1 MTTLEV
7 VAWIFIYLGVLTAFV
22 IAWDIRSYPQPMSV
36 MNVTWPITGL
46 YFPLVG
52 IPMYWHMGRANSNS
66 STHDHDSGHGHG
78 RQKPFWQSVLVSVT
92 HCGGGCTLGDSI
104 AAPLVSSFG
113 LTIAGSVLL
122 AHFAGEFV
130 AAYLFGILFQFL
142 PIMAMGERN
151 PIRGLVNAIKADT
164 LSLMSFEIGMFGWIA
179 LSFLLLLPTE
189 PEVGSPVFWFMMQ
202 IAMVIGFATAYPAN
216 WVLVKAGIKHG
227 M

>member
-1 MTTLEV
+1 MTTLQAI
-7 VAWIFIYLGVLTAFV
+7 AWICIGLGILTAFA
-22 IAWDIRSYPQPMSV
+22 IAWDIRANPQPMSV

-46 YFPLVG
+46 YFPVIGLA
-52 IPMYWHMGRANSNS
+52 MYWLMGRVRAHADQNHG
-66 STHDHDSGHGHG
+66 TGHRHG
-78 RQKPFWQSVLVSVT
+78 GEKPFWQSVLVSVT

-151 PIRGLVNAIKADT
+151 PVRGLINAVKADT
-164 LSLMSFEIGMFGWIA
+164 LSLMAFEVGMFGWIA
-179 LSFLLLLPTE
+179 LSFLLLLPAE
-189 PEVGSPVFWFMMQ
+189 PGVGSALFWFMMQ